1 MAFKLYN
8 APQST
13 CSQRVRFILNAKKL
27 PFAEVKLD
35 LLAGDQLKPD
45 YLALNPNGVVPTL
58 DHDGAIVIDSSVIM
72 EYLDEI
78 APSPVDFTPHDPV
91 KRAKMRTLL
100 HFIDEMPAAA
110 VRVPTFN
117 LAFLPRFAT
126 MSEEEFLAFAESKP
140 LRREFM
146 LAMGRKGF
154 PQKDMDAALARLRR
168 TYERMDAEIEK
179 SGGPWLLGRD
189 ISLADIS
196 LMPAIVRMADLGR
209 DTDWQDLPR
218 VHALVRGH
226 SRPSGLRADLLSGL
240 AIHRALS
247 ASSPGTVGLGRG
259 VRLQRRLHHEPPRPR
274 IGNAERA
281 QCDKRQDCT
290 STRSRP
296 AASCASGPIKASM
309 RRPTKASARKLGIL
323 LRQMPAGDGRGDAR
337 RKFGGQRLAKRQ
349 PHGIKLGIDRLGG
362 CRKGQPPVAQ
372 RPHGKCHDRGG
383 ERRQRT
389 RRDGGGAAQCCDFA
403 LGYFR
408 QQRRDQIGLAGE
420 IAIHRSRS
428 DPGAGRDRGDLH
440 RRHAAFACRLPGR
453 GDDGGMARSQPAL
466 DIFGAAIGHRGL
478 EDGIALRNN

>member
-13 CSQRVRFILNAKKL
+13 CSQRVRFTLNAKKL
-27 PFAEVKLD
+27 PFSEVKLD

-117 LAFLPRFAT
+117 LAFQPRFAK

-179 SGGPWLLGRD
+179 SGGPWLLGRE
-189 ISLADIS
+189 ISLADI
-196 LMPAIVRMADLGR
+196 IADAGDRAHGR
-209 DTDWQDLPR
+209 SRPR
-218 VHALVRGH
+218 YRLAGSAARDALVRDH

-240 AIHRALS
+240 ATDRALS
-247 ASSPGTVGLGRG
+247 ASCAKHCSGLRA
-259 VRLQRRLHHEPPRPR
+259 RLPAAARLHHETARPR

-281 QCDKRQDCT
+281 QCDKRQ
-290 STRSRP
+290 RLHQHALAAGGVLRQRP
-296 AASCASGPIKASM
+296 DQGFDEKADQGRARQ
-309 RRPTKASARKLGIL
+309 RRIL
-323 LRQMPAGDGRGDAR
+323 LRQMPAGDRRGDAR
-337 RKFGGQRLAKRQ
+337 RKFGGQRLAKGQ
-349 PHGIKLGIDRLGG
+349 PHGIELGIDRLASR
-362 CRKGQPPVAQ
+362 RKGQTPVAQ
-372 RPHGKCHDRGG
+372 RPRGKGHDRGR

-389 RRDGGGAAQCCDFA
+389 GRDVGGAAQRRDFA
-403 LGYFR
+403 VGDFR

-420 IAIHRSRS
+420 IAIDRSRR
-428 DPGAGRDRGDLH
+428 DAGACAT
-440 RRHAAFACRLPGR
+440 AAICTAAMPPSLAACRAAAM
-453 GDDGGMARSQPAL
+453 MAAWRAASRRSTFAV
-466 DIFGAAIGHRGL
+466 R
-478 EDGIALRNN
+478 R